1 MRDLVQRA
9 QDGDLEAFR
18 ELYRENAGRVYAVC
32 LRMAA
37 DAGRAEELTQE
48 VFVRAWEKLGHFRGE
63 SAVAS
68 WLHRVAV
75 NVVLESWRSE
85 QRREARVQ
93 PAGDLS
99 QFAGIPSPGLAPE
112 ERIDLE
118 RAIASL
124 PPGARTVYV
133 LHDVEGYRHREIAKL
148 TGSAVGTSKAQLHRA
163 RRLLM
168 EALER

>member
-48 VFVRAWEKLGHFRGE
+48 VFVRAWKKLGHFRGE

-93 PAGDLS
+93 SAGDLS
-99 QFAGIPSPGLAPE
+99 QLAGIPAPRLAPE

-124 PPGARTVYV
+124 PPGARMVYV

>member
-48 VFVRAWEKLGHFRGE
+48 VFVRAWKKLGHFRGE

-93 PAGDLS
+93 AAGDLS
-99 QFAGIPSPGLAPE
+99 QLAGIPSPGLAPE

-124 PPGARTVYV
+124 PPGARMVYV